1 MMSLNVTVL
10 VVEDEVLVRLDLTE
24 ALEVAGYFVRHA
36 RSAEEALDMLETDQT
51 IGVAFLDIVLPEMD
65 GVSLART
72 INAKWPNVV
81 IVYSSG
87 NIDFTK
93 PIEPNNAL
101 LLPKPYEIGA
111 LKQVLSDVNSRLQAL
126 TARFGAD

>member
-1 MMSLNVTVL
+1 M
-10 VVEDEVLVRLDLTE
+10 RLDLAE
-24 ALEVAGYFVRHA
+24 ALEVVGYFVRHA

-51 IGVAFLDIVLPEMD
+51 IGVAFLDIVLPDMD

-81 IVYSSG
+81 IVCSSG
-87 NIDFTK
+87 NIDFTR

-111 LKQVLSDVNSRLQAL
+111 LKKVLSEVNSRLQAL
-126 TARFGAD
+126 AMRSGAG

>member
-1 MMSLNVTVL
+1 MLSYNVTVL

-24 ALEVAGYFVRHA
+24 ALEAAGYLVRHA

-51 IGVAFLDIVLPEMD
+51 IGVAFLDIVLPGMD
-65 GVSLART
+65 GITLART
-72 INAKWPNVV
+72 MDVKWPNVI

-87 NIDFTK
+87 NIDFAK
-93 PIEPNNAL
+93 PIEPKSAL

-111 LKQVLSDVNSRLQAL
+111 LRQVLSELNARLRASPSSSGN
-126 TARFGAD
+126 A

>member
-1 MMSLNVTVL
+1 MLSHNVTVM

-24 ALEVAGYFVRHA
+24 ALEVAGYLVRHA
-36 RSAEEALDMLETDQT
+36 RSAEEALEMLETDQS
-51 IGVAFLDIVLPEMD
+51 IGVAFLDIVLPGMD
-65 GVSLART
+65 GVSLARM
-72 INAKWPNVV
+72 IEAKWPNII

-93 PIEPNNAL
+93 PIEPKSAL

-111 LKQVLSDVNSRLQAL
+111 LKQVLSDVNFRLRAM
-126 TARFGAD
+126 TERPGRG

>member
-1 MMSLNVTVL
+1 MLPHNVTVL

-24 ALEVAGYFVRHA
+24 ALEVAGYLVRHA
-36 RSAEEALDMLETDQT
+36 RSAEEALEMLETDET
-51 IGVAFLDIVLPEMD
+51 ICVAFLDIVLPDMD
-65 GVSLART
+65 GVSLARL
-72 INAKWPNVV
+72 IKEKWPHIV

-93 PIEPNNAL
+93 PIEPKGAL

-111 LKQVLSDVNSRLQAL
+111 LKQVLSDVNTRLKA
-126 TARFGAD
+126 